1 MKLEKGLSENTV
13 EAYMADLQKLLDFL
27 SAGNIRVREVKED
40 DLHSF
45 LAGLAD
51 IGIHPRSMARILSGI
66 RSFYRFLCIEKEIK
80 QDPTELLEAPKIGRR
95 LPEILTVEEI
105 DRMIGIID
113 LSQPEGH
120 RNRAMLELLYSC
132 GLRVSELCALRLSDL
147 FLEEGFI
154 RVTGKGSKERLVPI
168 SRRAVDELHDW
179 FYDRN
184 AIRVKPGAE
193 DFVFLSV
200 RRGTSLSRITVFY
213 WVKEIA
219 AEAGIVKSIL
229 GLGLSPF
236 SMHLALSLV
245 VVLNAD
251 AQLVSPS
258 VRAEEHLFATLL
270 QVAGRA
276 GRDKLAGRVMIQ
288 TRFPTH
294 PIYADVRAQDYEHFA
309 ARLLSDRREAYAPPY
324 SFQALLTAQSDALE
338 RTLGFLRLAK
348 KCAEELDSPDIA
360 VYDPVPMVVM
370 RLKDAERG
378 QLLIESLKRPAR
390 QAFLH
395 QFAEALKA
403 IKEFPDVSWSIEVD
417 PQDV

>member
-1 MKLEKGLSENTV
+1 MEYKEKTSCDGRTAGRSSPLFRRYFQYLKLEKGLSENTV

-179 FYDRN
+179 FRWRN
-184 AIRVKPGAE
+184 EIRMKPGAE
-193 DFVFLSV
+193 DVVFLSV
-200 RRGTSLSRITVFY
+200 RRGAPLSRITVFY

-219 AEAGIVKSIL
+219 ASAGIRKNI
-229 GLGLSPF
+229 SPHTF
-236 SMHLALSLV
+236 RHS
-245 VVLNAD
+245 
-251 AQLVSPS
+251 
-258 VRAEEHLFATLL
+258 FATHLL
-270 QVAGRA
+270 EGGANLRA
-276 GRDKLAGRVMIQ
+276 IQ
-288 TRFPTH
+288 AMLGHESISTTEIYTH
-294 PIYADVRAQDYEHFA
+294 VDRS
-309 ARLLSDRREAYAPPY
+309 RLRQEI
-324 SFQALLTAQSDALE
+324 
-338 RTLGFLRLAK
+338 LRHH
-348 KCAEELDSPDIA
+348 PRN
-360 VYDPVPMVVM
+360 M
-370 RLKDAERG
+370 RH
-378 QLLIESLKRPAR
+378 ESSK
-390 QAFLH
+390 
-395 QFAEALKA
+395 
-403 IKEFPDVSWSIEVD
+403 
-417 PQDV
+417 